1 MLQKTKSLGNLVKKM
16 NEHEEIEI
24 NTVYITL
31 GQFIKLINIF
41 DSGGMIKSYIQD
53 QGVLV
58 NGELEKRRG
67 RKLYP
72 DDVVVI
78 EDIGTYTVRK
88 KV

>member
-1 MLQKTKSLGNLVKKM
+1 MKKVTQPDE
-16 NEHEEIEI
+16 NIEI
-24 NTVYITL
+24 NTEYITL

-53 QGVLV
+53 QGVVV

-72 DDVVVI
+72 NDTISI
-78 EDIGTYTVRK
+78 EEIGTYIVK
-88 KV
+88 KKS